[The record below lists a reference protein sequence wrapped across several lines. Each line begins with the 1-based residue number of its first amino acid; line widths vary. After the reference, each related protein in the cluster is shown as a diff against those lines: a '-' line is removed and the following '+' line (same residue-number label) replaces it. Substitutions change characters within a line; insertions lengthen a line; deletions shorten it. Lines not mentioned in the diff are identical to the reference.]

1 LLFALV
7 ALGRECDDEIV
18 KSIVA
23 ALVGAFTTIVG
34 VYFGARTSESATQV
48 AAESVR
54 RSGGLLDGDEGA
66 DEDDTGG
73 TKPAQNPKPPAPSQ
87 PAT

>member
-34 VYFGARTSESATQV
+34 VYFGA
-48 AAESVR
+48 
-54 RSGGLLDGDEGA
+54 
-66 DEDDTGG
+66 
-73 TKPAQNPKPPAPSQ
+73 
-87 PAT
+87 